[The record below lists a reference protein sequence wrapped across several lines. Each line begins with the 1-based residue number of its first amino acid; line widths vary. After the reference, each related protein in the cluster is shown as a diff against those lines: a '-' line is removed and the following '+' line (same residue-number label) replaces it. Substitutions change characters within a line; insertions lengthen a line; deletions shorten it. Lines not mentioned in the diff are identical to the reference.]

1 MTHQKLPTGIQTLQT
16 IRQQGCYYVDKTPK
30 IKQLLDMGNYYFV
43 SRPRRFG
50 KSLLVDTLME
60 LFEGNEP
67 LFRGLHIHENWD
79 WSINHPVVR
88 LSFDGSFKEPENIER
103 AILNQL
109 DWIEEQSQIDF
120 PKNRI
125 ETAQERLKDVLRRLH
140 RATGQQV
147 VVLVDEYDK
156 PILDVIDNEQMA
168 IANRDHLGGVCGI
181 VKGIAE
187 HVRFVFV
194 TGVSMFSKVSLFWY
208 LNNLTDISLDPDY
221 ATICGYTDH
230 DLESVFAPEMEG
242 LDREE
247 IRRWYNGYHW
257 LGEEKVYNP
266 WDILNLFKTR
276 KFQPFWFRTGSPSFL
291 YKVMMEKKFSPAQL
305 RNRLTDVELLSNFE
319 IENIRL
325 DPLLFQTGYLTIT
338 GEEEIRDETMY
349 TLDYPNYEVKKCFK
363 DELLNY
369 LSGGD
374 REIRRLGD
382 ALIGLLL
389 DHDFD
394 GFTAHLRSFL
404 AGLPYQWQGMHS
416 PAHYE
421 AWYGGMLY
429 ASLDTSGVEI
439 RLEESSGLGRADMVL
454 LHGSQVFVF
463 EFKMVEIPIDVQSAE
478 REKKGEKAA
487 KAAIEQ
493 IRDRGYVNKYRR
505 REGPIFLVGMAF
517 ERSGQGE
524 KPVALKAVSASVL
537 NRGR

>member
-109 DWIEEQSQIDF
+109 DWIEEQSQINF

-125 ETAQERLKDVLRRLH
+125 ETAQERLKDVLRHLH
-140 RATGQQV
+140 RATGQQ